1 MPRDEPRQPV
11 GKRKPEL
18 RVSLALSR
26 PEGAPERAAVS
37 KVQYP
42 LSDFRRFSTLLTRVI
57 RPHFLRYRL
66 LQFLPERLLPKTPS
80 PPNLSEGFRII
91 QTPPLLH
98 HPFKPFPPGVAVLGN
113 AHFAQHSIHPQPAH
127 SLSGRFQILPKTAS
141 RMLAQR
147 LCRFQQ
153 LGPCRIQMNIFA
165 DRAQISC
172 STAVHDQS
180 LVAAAESMPRLPV
193 PPVEPSGVSAQEPF
207 LFRRPNSPA
216 ASPPPDESDC
226 SSDNR
231 HEPPIGPWH
240 RFHPRSRRIKDDPD
254 HRQRRLLEGPLD

>member
-1 MPRDEPRQPV
+1 MYRWLYLD
-11 GKRKPEL
+11 RKGRL
-18 RVSLALSR
+18 KGGSV
-26 PEGAPERAAVS
+26 
-37 KVQYP
+37 KVQYFQT
-42 LSDFRRFSTLLTRVI
+42 SAVSR
-57 RPHFLRYRL
+57 RPHQSDSPLFSVIDCCNSSRNDS
-66 LQFLPERLLPKTPS
+66 PKTPS

-207 LFRRPNSPA
+207 YSGDQIPSGVSTAR
-216 ASPPPDESDC
+216 
-226 SSDNR
+226 
-231 HEPPIGPWH
+231 
-240 RFHPRSRRIKDDPD
+240 
-254 HRQRRLLEGPLD
+254 